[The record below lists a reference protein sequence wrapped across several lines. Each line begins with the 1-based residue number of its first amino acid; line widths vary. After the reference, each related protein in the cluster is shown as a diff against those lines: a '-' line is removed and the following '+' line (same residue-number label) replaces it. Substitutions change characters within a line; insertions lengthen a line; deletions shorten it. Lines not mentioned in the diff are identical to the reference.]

1 MFGYTGFVFATL
13 TIAALSLGVWAHHMF
28 ATGLVYLSFFSAA
41 TFLIAVPTGVKFFNW
56 IGTMWRGHLSFE
68 SPMLFSVGFL
78 VTFLFGGLTGVMLA
92 SPPIDFNV
100 TDTYFVVGHMHY
112 VLFASAAFALF
123 AGFYF
128 WFPKMTGRLMS
139 EGWARVHF
147 WLMFV
152 GFNLTFL
159 PQHLLGLRGMTR
171 RIADYS
177 AADGWTFLNDLSTVG
192 AFVIALSVAVFI
204 VNAVQAF
211 RHGRE
216 SGDDPWGGY
225 SLEWAT
231 TSPPPL
237 QNFTSIPPIR
247 SERPAF
253 DMRHPEVD
261 E

>member
-1 MFGYTGFVFATL
+1 
-13 TIAALSLGVWAHHMF
+13 
-28 ATGLVYLSFFSAA
+28 
-41 TFLIAVPTGVKFFNW
+41 
-56 IGTMWRGHLSFE
+56 
-68 SPMLFSVGFL
+68 
-78 VTFLFGGLTGVMLA
+78 
-92 SPPIDFNV
+92 
-100 TDTYFVVGHMHY
+100 
-112 VLFASAAFALF
+112 
-123 AGFYF
+123 
-128 WFPKMTGRLMS
+128 LMS
-139 EGWARVHF
+139 ELWAKVHF

-177 AADGWTFLNDLSTVG
+177 ATDGWTFLNDLSTVG
-192 AFVIALSVAVFI
+192 AFIIALSVAVFI
-204 VNAVQAF
+204 VNAVQGF
-211 RHGRE
+211 RRGDQ

-237 QNFTSIPPIR
+237 QNFASIPPIR